1 MVNPLNQL
9 QDSQLPSH
17 ESLIEVRN
25 LVFYRG
31 DRPIYDGVNM
41 QFKRGQ
47 ITGIMGPS
55 GTGKTTL
62 LRLIGGQLVPDS
74 GEVLFEG
81 QNIASLGRQ
90 QLFKVRARMGMLFQ
104 SGALFTDMTVFE
116 NVAFPLRAHTRLPEH
131 LIAELVGLKL
141 EAVGLRGTEQLMPS
155 ALSGGMNRRVAL
167 ARAIALD
174 PELIMY
180 DEPFAGQDPIVMGVL
195 TRLIRTLREALGLT
209 TIIVSHDVDETLS
222 ISDYVYVV
230 AEGKIMGEGTPEQLR
245 ASSSAFVQ
253 QFLNGYA
260 EGPVAFQYSQTP
272 YLAQADLLKGEVQQG
287 ETTQGESV

>member
-1 MVNPLNQL
+1 MVNPQNRT
-9 QDSQLPSH
+9 QDSHTLTDD
-17 ESLIEVRN
+17 SLIEVKD

-41 QFKRGQ
+41 QFRRGQ

-62 LRLIGGQLVPDS
+62 LRLIGGQLAPDS
-74 GEVLFEG
+74 GKVLFEG

-155 ALSGGMNRRVAL
+155 ELSGGMNRRVAL

-174 PELIMY
+174 PDLIMY

-195 TRLIRTLREALGLT
+195 TRLIRALREALGLT

-222 ISDYVYVV
+222 IADYVYVV

-245 ASSSAFVQ
+245 ASPSAFVQ

-260 EGPVAFQYSQTP
+260 EGPVEFQYSQTP
-272 YLAQADLLKGEVQQG
+272 YLATSLLGEP
-287 ETTQGESV
+287 T